1 MRASQPTEPGGSR
14 RVTLHGITGRLRRQD
29 PKIRGSEV
37 FYFRNSKEPSDLL
50 ISGSPAKRHRLDGQR
65 DGCRPAQRGL
75 RRAHRRLTWATGAS
89 LLLATGLLATP
100 AANGPAAPAD
110 RYVSATDE
118 PLVQY
123 RALRRMHARNDKLK
137 HEGWVEAW
145 TELDERGFRYEVV
158 SERGS
163 EYVRNNVL
171 KKMLAREQELIAR
184 GDTSRGELSPM
195 NYEFSEPAEHTPG
208 ERHVLLKP
216 KRKDELLV
224 DGRMVLSPDGRELL
238 RVEGRMARNP
248 SFWTSLV
255 NVVRRYARIGGV
267 RVPVSIESTAKV
279 RLAGA
284 SYMKVDYE
292 YESVNGRRVGR

>member
-1 MRASQPTEPGGSR
+1 MRASP
-14 RVTLHGITGRLRRQD
+14 RVERPD
-29 PKIRGSEV
+29 
-37 FYFRNSKEPSDLL
+37 
-50 ISGSPAKRHRLDGQR
+50 
-65 DGCRPAQRGL
+65 PAQRGAL
-75 RRAHRRLTWATGAS
+75 RSPRRLTWATGAT
-89 LLLATGLLATP
+89 LVLATGLLATP
-100 AANGPAAPAD
+100 AANGPLPAPASAD
-110 RYVSATDE
+110 RHLSTTDE

-137 HEGWVEAW
+137 HEAWVEAW
-145 TELDERGFRYEVV
+145 TELDHRGFRYEIV

-163 EYVRNNVL
+163 DYVRNRVL
-171 KKMLAREQELIAR
+171 KQMLAREQELIAR
-184 GDTSRGELSPM
+184 GDTSRGELSPS
-195 NYEFSEPAEHTPG
+195 NYEFSEPDEQAPG

-238 RVEGRMARNP
+238 RVEGRMAKNP

-267 RVPVSIESTAKV
+267 RVPVSIESTAKIK
-279 RLAGA
+279 LAGA

-292 YESVNGRRVGR
+292 YESINGRRVGR